1 MSTKYPL
8 ITKLVIAAILGILS
22 IVIPYAVLKV
32 LFVLAAIIIFAT
44 MLKKFAWLLITLSVL
59 FIVLPVVV
67 LSAIGIL
74 QPAFLNLSNFVGP
87 GFGNLFGNTFST
99 GRGSYSSNT
108 AKTLYPDT
116 YVEAK
121 DYLYFDGLAFE
132 IEFDPESEQIHIP
145 DELEVNELHGILR
158 FTLPDH
164 YLNTKAVIT
173 IGTKKPYKEIEFDS
187 VFVDMK
193 GYLHTG
199 KFIVESTSIKLNGN
213 INAESL
219 ISLKGTSI
227 NAIGGFNSKDVQLDG
242 TSINVNGNIF
252 SENIRI
258 NGTSI
263 IFDIETELAEQIS
276 LRGTS
281 VIGKLKYLDNWSKS
295 RNLLIN
301 ASRGDLDVW
310 IPEASGTL
318 SINKKGIVSISERRY

>member
-1 MSTKYPL
+1 MGTKYPL
-8 ITKLVIAAILGILS
+8 ITKLIIAAILGILS

-74 QPAFLNLSNFVGP
+74 QPAFWNLSNFVGP
-87 GFGNLFGNTFST
+87 GFENFFDNTFSS

-121 DYLYFDGLAFE
+121 EYLYFDGLAFE
-132 IEFDPESEQIHIP
+132 INFDPESEKIHIP

-158 FTLPDH
+158 LTLPDN

-173 IGTKKPYKEIEFDS
+173 VGTKNPYKEIEFDS
-187 VFVDMK
+187 VFVDME
-193 GYLHTG
+193 GYLHTS
-199 KFIVESTSIKLNGN
+199 KFIVESTSIKMKGN

-219 ISLKGTSI
+219 ISVKGTAI
-227 NAIGGFNSKDVQLDG
+227 NATGSFNSSNFQLDG
-242 TSINVNGNIF
+242 TSINIDGTIF
-252 SENIRI
+252 SENLRI

-263 IFDIETELAEQIS
+263 IFDVETELAEKIS
-276 LRGTS
+276 LKGTS
-281 VIGKLKYLDNWSKS
+281 VIGKLKYLDNWSGK
-295 RNLLIN
+295 RNLSIN

-310 IPEASGTL
+310 IPEVSGTL
-318 SINKKGIVSISERRY
+318 SVNKKGMVSISERRY